1 MRETTKILSAEH
13 QNILKMLD
21 ALLKECAAL
30 ESGQQ
35 LKKSFFEKAVEFI
48 KHYAD
53 KFHHAKEED
62 ILFVELNKPEA
73 QMHCNP
79 TGQMLYEHDLGRGFV
94 KGLEEGLSTD
104 DAAKIIENARNYAQ
118 LLQEHIFKED
128 NILYPMADAALTE
141 EIEVAMLKKFR
152 QVEEEKFGREVIEKY
167 ITLINE
173 VSGQD

>member
-21 ALLKECAAL
+21 LLLKECVAL
-30 ESGQQ
+30 ESGQP
-35 LKKSFFEKAVEFI
+35 LKKSFFERAVDFI

-62 ILFVELNKPEA
+62 ILFMELNRPEA

-94 KGLEEGLSTD
+94 KGLEEGLAAE
-104 DAAKIIENARNYAQ
+104 DAAKIMENARNYAQ
-118 LLQEHIFKED
+118 LDRKS
-128 NILYPMADAALTE
+128 
-141 EIEVAMLKKFR
+141 V
-152 QVEEEKFGREVIEKY
+152 V
-167 ITLINE
+167 
-173 VSGQD
+173 

>member
-21 ALLKECAAL
+21 LLLKECVAL
-30 ESGQQ
+30 ESGQP
-35 LKKSFFEKAVEFI
+35 LKKSFFERAVDFI

-62 ILFVELNKPEA
+62 ILFMELNRPEA

-94 KGLEEGLSTD
+94 KGLEEGLAAE
-104 DAAKIIENARNYAQ
+104 DAAKIMENARNYAQ

-128 NILYPMADAALTE
+128 NILYPMAETALTE
-141 EIEVAMLKKFR
+141 EIETAMLERFR

-167 ITLINE
+167 LSLIDE
-173 VSGQD
+173 AGAQD